1 MQVSNER
8 AEWQAWQEDF
18 HAAAEPASAS
28 ELRRHVIRHGS
39 FQRAI
44 FWGEIALVA
53 ATVVLPG
60 WWLAVAPE
68 PWKWA
73 WAATMWAFAAL
84 AMAYGAWNR
93 RGTWEPVDDSLA
105 AQLDLTELRG
115 RRRLRTLAL
124 VPLQFLAESAAVL
137 GLFAWFHPQSLP
149 WAAQLLAA
157 GGVVLALWAVPTFV
171 RTRRRLAEVRAMRRE
186 LAEELPWTTSVP
198 LSSRNSEEPPKPTV
212 R

>member
-8 AEWQAWQEDF
+8 AEWQSWQEDF
-18 HAAAEPASAS
+18 RAATEPASAS
-28 ELRRHVIRHGS
+28 ALRRHVIRHGR

-44 FWGEIALVA
+44 LWSEIALVA
-53 ATVVLPG
+53 AMVVLPG
-60 WWLAVAPE
+60 WWLAVAPA

-73 WAATMWAFAAL
+73 WAATLWAFSAL
-84 AMAYGAWNR
+84 ALGYGVWNR
-93 RGTWEPVDDSLA
+93 RGTWEPMDDSLA

-137 GLFAWFHPQSLP
+137 GLFAWFNPQSLA

-157 GGVVLALWAVPTFV
+157 GGVVVALWAIPTFV
-171 RTRRRLAEVRAMRRE
+171 RTRRRLAALAALRRE
-186 LAEELPWTTSVP
+186 LAEGRP
-198 LSSRNSEEPPKPTV
+198 L
-212 R
+212 